1 MFKLG
6 CKIQVVSYQRVAIKW
21 GIFFFFF
28 FVYFRDPKDQGEIR
42 VTWAIMVREDRKDTV
57 DSLACRVFLD
67 LRYVQAVLVS
77 SPVTFIHVSGT
88 TSAFILTL
96 N

>member
-1 MFKLG
+1 M
-6 CKIQVVSYQRVAIKW
+6 SYQRVAIKW
-21 GIFFFFF
+21 SIFFFF

-77 SPVTFIHVSGT
+77 SLHPCLWNDVRIHLYLELMTFC
-88 TSAFILTL
+88 
-96 N
+96 